1 MVTSCR
7 EACVPR
13 SGAANDMTDHLKIT
27 VDLERDQ
34 AEALPRFLRRVGRR
48 PIEAALNASHDDMV
62 RFGQA
67 SERLR
72 VALGKA
78 LGQHQ

>member
-1 MVTSCR
+1 M
-7 EACVPR
+7 AK
-13 SGAANDMTDHLKIT
+13 ADHLKIT

-34 AEALPRFLRRVGRR
+34 AEALLRFLRRVGRR
-48 PIEAALNASHDDMV
+48 PIEAALDASRDDMV

-67 SERLR
+67 WERLR

-78 LGQHQ
+78 LVRCHACGASAPC